1 MDQGIAAVLG
11 AGVGA
16 AGAAFTAVVT
26 AKASR
31 WQVRQQAARTQRQT
45 QRQLR
50 RDAYSA
56 ILQSVEKVMEAHH
69 TWRAHLEMLHPGTI
83 VVTRRWQAELDAS
96 DRDLNQAAAVVML
109 EGPKLARTASQGL
122 RMARN
127 DWRGALRA
135 WEDVVAHHGPLQD
148 AQDRASQM
156 EQRFNDAYVNFV
168 AAATDVLALPS
179 GADAG
184 K

>member
-1 MDQGIAAVLG
+1 MDQGIAALLG

-16 AGAAFTAVVT
+16 AGAAFGSVVT

-31 WQVRQQAARTQRQT
+31 WQVRQQAAHTQRQA

-50 RDAYSA
+50 RDAYAA
-56 ILQSVEKVMEAHH
+56 ILQAAEKVMEAHA
-69 TWRAHLEMLHPGTI
+69 TWRAHLEMLSPGTT
-83 VVTRRWQAELDAS
+83 VVTRRWQEELDAAN
-96 DRDLNQAAAVVML
+96 RDLNQAAAVVML

-127 DWRGALRA
+127 DWRAALRT
-135 WEDVVAHHGPLQD
+135 WQDVVANRGSLQD

-156 EQRFNDAYVNFV
+156 EQRFNDAYVSFV
-168 AAATDVLALPS
+168 AAATDVLALPPA
-179 GADAG
+179 ADAG